1 MTSKK
6 LFFPKLSLLLNI
18 LVLIPVSSGLLL
30 NSNWAIESYGIESP
44 ARGIL
49 LAIYLAILIL
59 SCVLLYKFDAK
70 LVLALLTVQVIYKVL
85 SPIMVGTIYN
95 PVLISNLIIA
105 LLHSYSIF
113 VLVSNDKNIK

>member
-1 MTSKK
+1 MNSMC
-6 LFFPKLSLLLNI
+6 FPKLSLVLNI
-18 LVLIPVSSGLLL
+18 LVLFPVTSGLLL
-30 NSNWAIESYGIESP
+30 NSNWAVESYGIESP

-49 LAIYLAILIL
+49 LAIYLAILIM

-85 SPIMVGTIYN
+85 SPIMAGTIYN
-95 PVLISNLIIA
+95 PVLISNLVIA

-113 VLVSNDKNIK
+113 VLVSNEKNIK

>member
-1 MTSKK
+1 MNSINV
-6 LFFPKLSLLLNI
+6 PKLSLVLNI
-18 LVLIPVSSGLLL
+18 LVLIPVSLGLLF
-30 NSNWAIESYGIESP
+30 NSNWVTESYGIESP

-49 LAIYLAILIL
+49 LSIYLAILIM

-70 LVLALLTVQVIYKVL
+70 LIIALFSVQVIYKVL

-113 VLVSNDKNIK
+113 VLVSNHKKIK

>member
-1 MTSKK
+1 MNSINV
-6 LFFPKLSLLLNI
+6 PKLSLVLNI
-18 LVLIPVSSGLLL
+18 LVLIPVSLGLLF
-30 NSNWAIESYGIESP
+30 NSNWVTESYGIESP

-49 LAIYLAILIL
+49 LAIYLAILIM

-113 VLVSNDKNIK
+113 VLVSNHNNIK